1 MTYLDYFMLQ
11 VDDGYAMKNY
21 AEVSEEDRK
30 AYLHPLQS
38 LFLDGNRLIDAPRLL
53 KG

>member
-21 AEVSEEDRK
+21 AEVSEEARK
-30 AYLHPLQS
+30 SY
-38 LFLDGNRLIDAPRLL
+38 
-53 KG
+53 